1 MTTTIYKLTNQ
12 NVQTRGSFQW
22 ALAEWHETSGEG
34 ELCSSGWLHCY
45 SHPLLAVLL
54 NPIHADI
61 ANPRLFE
68 GEGEGRM
75 LDDRGL
81 KQGFTRMRIT
91 KEIPVPVVTTE
102 QRVKFAILCA
112 LEFYREDSFVAW
124 AKAWLDGSDR
134 SARAATRA
142 AADAAADAAC
152 AARAARAA
160 DAAAAYA
167 VYAAA
172 NAANAAADAARA
184 VAREGKTLDL
194 IAIALKAME
203 E

>member
-12 NVQTRGSFQW
+12 NVQTRGGFQW
-22 ALAEWHETSGEG
+22 ALAEWREANGKG
-34 ELCSSGWLHCY
+34 GLCSDGMLHCY

-54 NPIHADI
+54 NPIHANI
-61 ANPRLFE
+61 KRPRLFE
-68 GEGEGRM
+68 GEGEGEM

-81 KQGFTRMRIT
+81 KQGFKRMRIT
-91 KEIPVPVVTTE
+91 KELPLPVVTTE

-112 LEFYREDSFVAW
+112 LEVYREDSFVAW